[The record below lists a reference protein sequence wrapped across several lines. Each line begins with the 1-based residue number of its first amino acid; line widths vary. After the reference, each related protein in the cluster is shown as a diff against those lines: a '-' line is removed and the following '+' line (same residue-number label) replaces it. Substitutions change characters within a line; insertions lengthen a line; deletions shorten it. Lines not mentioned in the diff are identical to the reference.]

1 MNIGITW
8 ARGKGSTL
16 PGKNKYPIL
25 GKPLIYY
32 PLMSLK
38 KSGVIDYFYVFT
50 EDDEIAEITTSIG
63 WRVIPRPHYLVSYT
77 DKGFD
82 FQKAWRLITE
92 YIANELD
99 LPIKESGGDWV
110 TSFELLSEYALHL
123 NCNNCMLRSIT
134 FKNMLNDAK
143 KNQWYHVS
151 PAVRVDGPFM
161 IARADKSLFPLWLC
175 EGLNRQY
182 YPPLYKVLL
191 NTSVVNP
198 RFGVT
203 GRPRFYLYEIDD
215 VEAIDVHDKKDVELI
230 EYFLEKNPDYFGF

>member
-38 KSGVIDYFYVFT
+38 KSGVIDFFYVFT

-82 FQKAWRLITE
+82 FHKAWRLINE
-92 YIANELD
+92 YIANDLD
-99 LPIKESGGDWV
+99 
-110 TSFELLSEYALHL
+110 
-123 NCNNCMLRSIT
+123 
-134 FKNMLNDAK
+134 
-143 KNQWYHVS
+143 
-151 PAVRVDGPFM
+151 
-161 IARADKSLFPLWLC
+161 
-175 EGLNRQY
+175 
-182 YPPLYKVLL
+182 
-191 NTSVVNP
+191 
-198 RFGVT
+198 
-203 GRPRFYLYEIDD
+203 
-215 VEAIDVHDKKDVELI
+215 
-230 EYFLEKNPDYFGF
+230 